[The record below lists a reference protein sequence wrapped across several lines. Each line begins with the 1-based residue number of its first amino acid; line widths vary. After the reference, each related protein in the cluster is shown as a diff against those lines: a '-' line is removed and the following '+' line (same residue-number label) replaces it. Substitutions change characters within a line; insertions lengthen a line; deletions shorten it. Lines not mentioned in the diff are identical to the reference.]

1 MSSNFK
7 TSFSSLIYAILMTM
21 ILSCNQSSPL
31 NEKVEL
37 KSSKILVF
45 SKTKGFRHE
54 SIRAGADALYK
65 LGKENGFEVDTT
77 EDASS
82 FDDQNLSTYSAVIFL
97 NTTQNVLNA
106 DQQVAFERYI
116 QAGGGFVGI
125 HAAADTEYEWPWYN
139 NLVGAYFASHPHQQ
153 HADIIVSDSTHPS
166 TKHLPRVWN
175 RFDEW
180 YNYKSLYAGIK
191 VIASLDESTYEGG
204 DMGDSHPTAWYH
216 DYDGGKAFYTGG
228 GHTDE
233 SFSDQVF
240 LKHLLGGIQSVMAN
254 GFLDYSKSY
263 SVKAPEDNRF
273 TKTVLANDLN
283 EPMELIVAEDGR
295 VFYTERAGKF
305 YMYDP
310 TTNKSSLLRDFPAKG
325 VDKYLNGLIGVTL
338 DPDFKNNNQLY
349 VFYSSSTKEQLH
361 QNISR
366 FTIKGNKLDTTSEKI
381 ILQIPIEAEV
391 SAHTGG
397 SMAWDKYG
405 NLYIS
410 TGDNTVPF
418 GSDGY
423 SPIDEGK
430 ERITFDA
437 QRSSAN
443 TNDLRGKILRIHP
456 EANGTYTIPEGNL
469 FPKGTADTKPEI
481 YVMGCRNPY
490 RISVDMETSILY
502 WGEVGPDAGGD
513 AEHGPRGYD
522 EFNQAKKAGNYG
534 WPYFVGDNK
543 AYHDSNFTTKA
554 VGALFDD
561 NGPINESPNN
571 TGLKKLPPPT
581 PAMIWY
587 PYSGSK
593 EFPILGSGGR
603 CAMGGPVYHFNQ
615 ELKNENRLPAY
626 FDKALFVYDWMRNWV
641 FAVRLDEQQNF
652 DRIEPFMQINGDFR
666 RPVDMEIAP
675 DGRMYVLEYGSI
687 YGIDNEDARLV
698 RIDYNGGNRA
708 PEAIITTNDTIGS
721 IPYEVNLSGNKSRDL
736 DDDAITY
743 NWTIDGISI
752 SKESQVQYTFKNNG
766 VHKAILKVTDKAGLS
781 STDTVEIKVGNTT
794 PEIKINTQ
802 NNRTFFF
809 EKSLPFD
816 YQVAVQDK
824 EDKTIDSA
832 KLKITLNYI
841 PKIAVSSSVIGH
853 QQIDEN
859 FNLGKALI
867 AGSDCNTCHQT
878 DAVSVGP
885 SFLKISERYAGDKT
899 AVSKLANKIITGG
912 NGIWGND
919 RAMSAHPQLT
929 REDASEMVK
938 YILSLTT
945 RKDPQVLPTA
955 GRIELKEHV
964 GQPSTGRYFI
974 TASYTDKGGAASPL
988 STKKTLILR
997 PALLQA
1003 EEADK
1008 KYNPQSEWD
1017 GITHLKHRSFLR
1029 YNEID
1034 LTGLRSLS
1042 AFLGAEAADMKL
1054 SVRTDSLKGK
1064 EIALINI
1071 PNTGDHYK
1079 LRQVQVPLGHE
1090 GGQHNLFFIVL
1101 GGDGKQVGIDWMR
1114 FQ

>member
-1 MSSNFK
+1 MSTILKNCINSVLVF
-7 TSFSSLIYAILMTM
+7 SLITLVI
-21 ILSCNQSSPL
+21 SCNQSGPL
-31 NEKVEL
+31 TEKVAL
-37 KSSKILVF
+37 KSTKVLVF

-54 SIRAGADALYK
+54 SIRAGATAIYQ
-65 LGKENGFEVDTT
+65 LGEENGFAVDTT
-77 EDASS
+77 EDASW
-82 FDDQNLSTYSAVIFL
+82 FTDKRLSEYSAVIFL

-153 HADIIVSDSTHPS
+153 NADIIISDSTHPS
-166 TKHLPRVWN
+166 TKHLPKVWN

-191 VIASLDESTYEGG
+191 VIASLDENSYEGG
-204 DMGDSHPTAWYH
+204 DMGDNHPTAWYH
-216 DYDGGKAFYTGG
+216 EYDGGKAFYTGG

-233 SFSDQVF
+233 TFSDQVF
-240 LKHLLGGIQSVMAN
+240 MKHLLGGIQSVMAKDY
-254 GFLDYSKSY
+254 LDFSKSY

-283 EPMELIVAEDGR
+283 EPMELIVSEDGR

-310 TTNKSSLLRDFPAKG
+310 TTNKSKLLRDFPAKG

-349 VFYSSSTKEQLH
+349 VFYSSSTKDQLH

-366 FTIKGNKLDTTSEKI
+366 FTMKGNELDTTSEKI
-381 ILQIPIEAEV
+381 ILQIPIEGEV

-397 SMAWDKYG
+397 SLAWDKAG

-423 SPIDEGK
+423 APIDEGK
-430 ERITFDA
+430 DRLTFDA

-456 EANGTYTIPEGNL
+456 EPDGSYTIPEGNL
-469 FPKGTADTKPEI
+469 FPKGTANTRPEI

-490 RISVDMETSILY
+490 RISVDMETSIVY
-502 WGEVGPDAGGD
+502 WGEVGPDAGID
-513 AEHGPRGYD
+513 SDHGPRGYD
-522 EFNQAKKAGNYG
+522 EFNQAKKPGNFG

-543 AYHDSNFTTKA
+543 VYHDSNFTTKA
-554 VGALFDD
+554 VGALFDI

-587 PYSGSK
+587 PYAGSN
-593 EFPILGSGGR
+593 EFPKLGTGGR
-603 CAMGGPVYHFNQ
+603 CAMGGPVYHYNKQ
-615 ELKNENRLPAY
+615 LKNDNRLPDY
-626 FDKALFVYDWMRNWV
+626 YDKALFIYDWMRNWV
-641 FAVRLDEQQNF
+641 FAVRLDDQQNYV
-652 DRIEPFMQINGDFR
+652 RMEPFMQTNGDFR

-708 PEAIITTNDTIGS
+708 PEAVISTNDTIGS
-721 IPYEVNLSGNKSRDL
+721 APYPVELNANKSRDL
-736 DDDAITY
+736 DEDEISYT
-743 NWTIDGISI
+743 WMIDNKKISN
-752 SKESQVQYTFKNNG
+752 ESQLKYTFEKNG
-766 VHKAILKVTDKAGLS
+766 IHQVILKVTDEDGLS
-781 STDTVEIKVGNTT
+781 SNDTINIKVGNTPPQVNIET
-794 PEIKINTQ
+794 S
-802 NNRTFFF
+802 NNKTFFS
-809 EKSLPFD
+809 EKVLPFN
-816 YQVAVQDK
+816 YQVSVKDK
-824 EDKTIDSA
+824 EDKTIDNS
-832 KLKITLNYI
+832 KLKVTINYI
-841 PKIAVSSSVIGH
+841 PKIAAANAVIGH

-859 FNLGKALI
+859 FNLGKSLI
-867 AGSDCNTCHQT
+867 AASDCNTCHQT
-878 DAVSVGP
+878 NAVSVGP
-885 SFLKISERYAGDKT
+885 SFVKISERYAGDKT

-912 NGIWGND
+912 SGVWSDD
-919 RAMSAHPQLT
+919 RAMSAHPQLS
-929 REDASEMVK
+929 REDAAEMVK
-938 YILSLTT
+938 YILSLNTQ
-945 RKDPQVLPTA
+945 KEAQLLPA
-955 GRIELKEHV
+955 SGRIELKEHV
-964 GQPSTGRYFI
+964 GQPATGRYFI
-974 TASYTDKGGAASPL
+974 TATYTDNGGAASPL
-988 STKKTLILR
+988 STKETLILR
-997 PALLQA
+997 PSVLQA

-1029 YNEID
+1029 YNGID
-1034 LTGLRSLS
+1034 LTGLRSMS
-1042 AFLGAEAADMKL
+1042 AYLGAEAANMKL
-1054 SVRTDSLKGK
+1054 SVRIDSLKGK

-1071 PNTGDHYK
+1071 PNTGNHYK
-1079 LRQVQVPLGHE
+1079 LSQVQVPLNHD
-1090 GGQHNLFFIVL
+1090 GGQHDIFFIVL

-1114 FQ
+1114 VQ